1 MAAVSRTNLLYSLAL
16 QPWIGCNFAYCR
28 MLSNVFSPPSF
39 GFGTTMSCVCDWAFT
54 CASDSAHDMCAILGN
69 AFLHLD
75 NANRQMAGYIFLAF
89 ELLNGRACAYCIT
102 KEVNDI
108 QYYNYCFFVEMLL
121 LFSTFFNLITCHLWQ
136 IINLESES
144 GLFFFETT
152 TYHNKCNFHKL

>member
-28 MLSNVFSPPSF
+28 MLSNVFSPTSF

-108 QYYNYCFFVEMLL
+108 QYYNYRFFVEMLL
-121 LFSTFFNLITCHLWQ
+121 LFSTFFQFDNLPPLTNHKFGIWIGT
-136 IINLESES
+136 I
-144 GLFFFETT
+144 FFRN
-152 TYHNKCNFHKL
+152 HHVS